1 MFNISGGAKV
11 NASKKHAK
19 LTDAEIEN
27 LLKGYTLIQAEMWKN
42 ISIGTHIRYFKKTGV
57 FVRGGFLISHWY
69 NAGGLPCAHVSN
81 NLRKDAAGYKAW
93 PMDFAKIDKIYAK
106 LTAPLSGT
114 IMSETAHTPREVIA
128 TASQPAI
135 SSHSAMTHSA
145 MTPRSEIELLKKKLG
160 DVILHVNKLTAIV
173 NEQKQKLDAVE
184 KRI

>member
-1 MFNISGGAKV
+1 MFNISGGKAST
-11 NASKKHAK
+11 SKKHAK
-19 LTDAEIEN
+19 LSDSEIEA
-27 LLKGYTLIQAEMWKN
+27 LLKGYTPIQPEMWKN
-42 ISIGTHIRYFKKTGV
+42 ISIGTHIRYFKKNGM

-93 PMDFAKIDKIYAK
+93 PMDFAKVDKIYAK

-114 IMSETAHTPREVIA
+114 IILPDTPREVAHVALTPRDTSRDVAHGA
-128 TASQPAI
+128 T
-135 SSHSAMTHSA
+135 
-145 MTPRSEIELLKKKLG
+145 TPRSEIELLKKKLG

-173 NEQKQKLDAVE
+173 NEQKQKIDSIE

>member
-114 IMSETAHTPREVIA
+114 IMSESAHTPREAIA
-128 TASQPAI
+128 TASQP
-135 SSHSAMTHSA
+135 A

>member
-128 TASQPAI
+128 TTSQP
-135 SSHSAMTHSA
+135 A